1 VLATATTAITG
12 MPATIHYNGISGTVS
27 VDTAS
32 SPQRLL
38 LKVVSSSPYVIW
50 GNGTFAKAFTDKDP
64 AHDPDGDG
72 QTNLQEFAFGLDP
85 TTGSSVNPITR
96 QLDKTTGVF
105 KYARTKDSGLIYK
118 VYYSTNLSA
127 WTLDASATQTP
138 AAAVAGLETVT
149 VTLSSSAPLNGKL
162 FVRVEAAPPP

>member
-1 VLATATTAITG
+1 MLATATTAITG

-127 WTLDASATQTP
+127 WTLDASATQSP
-138 AAAVAGLETVT
+138 AAAVAGVETVT
-149 VTLSSSAPLNGKL
+149 VTLAAAAPLNGKL
-162 FVRVEAAPPP
+162 FVRVDATPAP